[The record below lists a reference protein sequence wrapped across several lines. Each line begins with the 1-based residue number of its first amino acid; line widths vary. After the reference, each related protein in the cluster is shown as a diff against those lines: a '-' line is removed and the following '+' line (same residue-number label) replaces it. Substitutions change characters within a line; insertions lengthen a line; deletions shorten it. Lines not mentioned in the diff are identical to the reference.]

1 MTLFNN
7 LRYKIFCDMDGVL
20 VDFEKGY
27 LELTGLDISG
37 QWHTTPEFWNPI
49 NEKGQEFWDNLE
61 WMKDGKKLWS
71 YIEEYYPVLLSSPSR
86 NGYGSRKGK
95 NSWVNRELPGVPLLL
110 EYSNNKKKYA
120 GEDCILIDDRDSNI
134 EQWISNGGIGI
145 LHKDFD
151 TTVIELEKLGL

>member
-1 MTLFNN
+1 M
-7 LRYKIFCDMDGVL
+7 
-20 VDFEKGY
+20 
-27 LELTGLDISG
+27 
-37 QWHTTPEFWNPI
+37 
-49 NEKGQEFWDNLE
+49 
-61 WMKDGKKLWS
+61 
-71 YIEEYYPVLLSSPSR
+71 
-86 NGYGSRKGK
+86 
-95 NSWVNRELPGVPLLL
+95 VNRELPGVPLLL